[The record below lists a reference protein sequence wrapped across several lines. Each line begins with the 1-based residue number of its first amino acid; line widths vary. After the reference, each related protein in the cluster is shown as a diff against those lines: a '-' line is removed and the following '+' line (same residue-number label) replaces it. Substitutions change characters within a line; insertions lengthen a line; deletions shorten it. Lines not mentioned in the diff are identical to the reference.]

1 MSAADADNADAL
13 EIALRRLLSVTEASF
28 EESAG
33 LRRALDTRI
42 AIEQAKGILAERLR
56 ISLDEAFE
64 LLRAGARDG
73 RVRVHVLARE
83 VVESRDTP
91 KAILQQLERRLAPER
106 P

>member
-42 AIEQAKGILAERLR
+42 VIEQAKGVLAERLR
-56 ISLDEAFE
+56 VSPEDAFE

-73 RVRVHVLARE
+73 RARVHDLARD

-91 KAILQQLERRLAPER
+91 KPILRQLERRLTPER